1 MMSTELLITAIKEVV
16 PVGRSTTLYNLRLF
30 EMVVW
35 MLGFGFNV
43 NIQVLIRFLA
53 FGMQLSFE

>member
-16 PVGRSTTLYNLRLF
+16 PVGRSTTLYKLRFF

-35 MLGFGFNV
+35 MLGFDFNV
-43 NIQVLIRFLA
+43 NIQVLIGFLVW
-53 FGMQLSFE
+53 GIQLSFE